1 MMDRKKRKPLSRGG
15 KTVRNLLLAAL
26 AGVLVW
32 INAGAPLP
40 PEQEFQRLVQTN
52 FLEDEVQFLGNFETS
67 GLHWGAGLTD
77 QWLVLGAL
85 DRGRMELWPR
95 EGDGP
100 VVAPAPDDFAR
111 WSEIAFVA
119 ADAPEGTA
127 SAQLTIDLSCWYT
140 HTGTATNG
148 TWSYWASEDQDW
160 GGLTPT
166 YWENTYTLE
175 GEPLKDGAFLFYL
188 PELDPLDTRDIELLV
203 RSYLADWDLY
213 LSQVYQE
220 NPNRR
225 SAACTLSAVFYN
237 RAGSELGRAEL
248 TDIQGGV

>member
-40 PEQEFQRLVQTN
+40 PEQEFQRLVQKN

-85 DRGRMELWPR
+85 DRRRMELWPR

-148 TWSYWASEDQDW
+148 TWSYWASEDQDSGAAPLPPTGRTPILW
-160 GGLTPT
+160 RGNLWRMGPFYFICRSWTPWIRETLSFWSGAIWRTGTSISVKCIRKTPT
-166 YWENTYTLE
+166 GGPPPAPCRRYSMTGRGVSWA
-175 GEPLKDGAFLFYL
+175 G
-188 PELDPLDTRDIELLV
+188 
-203 RSYLADWDLY
+203 RS
-213 LSQVYQE
+213 
-220 NPNRR
+220 
-225 SAACTLSAVFYN
+225 
-237 RAGSELGRAEL
+237 
-248 TDIQGGV
+248 